1 MEQKVIKITHSP
13 ARPRVEVVC
22 GVALTVVPPYSDRAV
37 KVQAVR
43 HRSDTVESR
52 QGMRTRELPDTVTV
66 TLDLASRPE
75 APLFFDDWKATLRLL
90 SVGEAAG
97 NDPGARVY
105 EFHVTGAAPPPRD

>member
-1 MEQKVIKITHSP
+1 MEQKVVKIIHSP
-13 ARPRVEVVC
+13 ARPRVEVAC
-22 GVALTVVPPYSDRAV
+22 GVALTVVPPYSDRSV

-43 HRSDTVESR
+43 HRTDTIESR
-52 QGMRTRELPDTVTV
+52 QGLRTRELPDTVTV

-105 EFHVTGAAPPPRD
+105 EIQVTGTAPAPKD